1 MYPRETLRILD
12 SLDLSPAD
20 RKKIYFQKSRSGDRA
35 QLVKS

>member
-20 RKKIYFQKSRSGDRA
+20 RKKIYFQNLEAVTGRK
-35 QLVKS
+35 LVKS